1 MISLE
6 TDCVGLAVLFNPSFP
21 SRRPLR
27 IHSSSIHS
35 SSKPAPCIALVAIA
49 CAITPAALA
58 QTDITFTDNA
68 VEAGLGDAARQI
80 APGGRYGVM
89 SGGGVVGDFNN
100 DGYQDIFMLS
110 GGVTLDYLFINN
122 QDGTF
127 TDRASDWGFDML
139 QHTFGASA
147 ADYNNDGYLD
157 LFVTA
162 FGDASGEA
170 LAGEHRLYRNNGPD
184 EKGQYSFT
192 NVAVEAGVNRLVGNT
207 RDGLGTAW
215 GDYDL
220 DGDLDLFIAGY
231 IETQV
236 CNRVYRNDGPDEKG
250 QYTFTD
256 VTVEAGLDILG
267 IRGFL
272 PQLVDMN
279 NDRYPELI
287 LIGDSGTTKYYINNQ
302 DGTFTDQTIIARGM
316 ETANGMGIDVGDVN
330 NDGLLDMYI
339 TSITYPTTQGPGNV
353 LLIHNQDHS
362 YDNTARDN
370 GTYAGHWGWGTL
382 FVDLDH
388 DADLDIVETN
398 GFLGTFAGDPAV
410 IFENTNAGVEFN
422 EVAAESGFIHTKQ
435 GRGMVRMDIEN
446 DGDLDIVIFNNNSN
460 LSLFRNEI
468 ITGTTPADR
477 SWIRIQLDTAARDS
491 LAPHGIGAMVKVITG
506 NRTQLLP
513 MHCGASY
520 ASTSPIEVHAGL
532 ADATTIDTIRIEWPD
547 GSFTTRTNVDVNQI
561 LTIDAPAHPAD
572 YTDDGMV
579 TADDVFSF
587 LKTFSASSLVADHNG
602 DMALNFFDISTFLAD
617 YRSAMAP

>member
-1 MISLE
+1 MCMSTRPFVCTTVLFSFIAGTTLAGEPALQFSNQTTQAGLDS
-6 TDCVGLAVLFNPSFP
+6 TNDFSPAQSYTPMSGAGLA
-21 SRRPLR
+21 
-27 IHSSSIHS
+27 
-35 SSKPAPCIALVAIA
+35 A
-49 CAITPAALA
+49 
-58 QTDITFTDNA
+58 
-68 VEAGLGDAARQI
+68 
-80 APGGRYGVM
+80 
-89 SGGGVVGDFNN
+89 DFNN
-100 DGYQDIFMLS
+100 DGYDDIFQLGS
-110 GGVTLDYLFINN
+110 LLPNNLFINN

-127 TDRASDWGFDML
+127 TNQAVDWGISGPF
-139 QHTFGASA
+139 HSFAASA
-147 ADYNNDGYLD
+147 ADFNNDGYID
-157 LFVTA
+157 IYITA
-162 FGDASGEA
+162 FGPADEDPQ
-170 LAGEHRLYRNNGPD
+170 AGKHMLMMNNGPD
-184 EKGQYSFT
+184 KNGQWSFT
-192 NVAVEAGVNRLVGNT
+192 DIAESAGVNHLAP
-207 RDGLGTAW
+207 GTNRKEGTGSGW

-220 DGDLDLFIAGY
+220 DGDLDLF
-231 IETQV
+231 V
-236 CNRVYRNDGPDEKG
+236 CAYGFTTNTNRLFRNDGPDKNG
-250 QYTFTD
+250 IWRFTD
-256 VTVEAGLDILG
+256 VTAQAGLEQTGLS
-267 IRGFL
+267 GFL
-272 PQLVDMN
+272 PSFVDMN
-279 NDRYPELI
+279 KDRYPELMI
-287 LIGDSGTTKYYINNQ
+287 VGDTGTSKYYINNQ

-506 NRTQLLP
+506 NQTQLLP